1 MERSGILG
9 SIELTAAT
17 VMRRGPKIYPVG
29 WGQPSKHRK
38 QASPRAYVAPEDE
51 TRQQR
56 RARQRRE
63 AKAAGFR

>member
-1 MERSGILG
+1 MVVSSYGTRSAVTIRA
-9 SIELTAAT
+9 I
-17 VMRRGPKIYPVG
+17 VQYPEG